1 MSRNVEQLDP
11 LYTVNLEALRC
22 LTAITEA
29 TSGAKCKCGVELVS
43 ADAALAETSLTLF
56 STS

>member
-11 LYTVNLEALRC
+11 LHTLNIETLQC
-22 LTAITEA
+22 LTLITEA

-43 ADAALAETSLTLF
+43 ADVALAETSLTLF